1 MKVQELLKF
10 TQSKR
15 KERITLRPAEF
26 ARIVER
32 LDAEERLKILRRM
45 SEGELVEVIP
55 ELSNR
60 TKYLF
65 FSSLS
70 PKKSAKLI
78 SFLPPDERADILQIL
93 PSSARLKIIDK
104 LSRKVKEETLSLL
117 RYEPL
122 TAGGLMTTQFIAFE
136 KRTKVRDVIK
146 TIRSRKK
153 RHYIYYIYVVDDYEK
168 LVGVVS
174 MRDLILAN
182 SREKLENIM
191 EKNVIKVLYSA
202 PAREVV
208 RVIKDNNLLALPV
221 VDENGKLIGIVTADD
236 AMEAMESE
244 TAMEIDAMAGVS
256 PLENVIGARVISLAK
271 ARLPALLFGLMGTFL
286 MVYVVSSFE
295 TELQKYLP
303 LAFFMPL
310 LVYLSDATGTQSES
324 MTIRALALD
333 PHLPIFKYIL
343 KQIKSGIIISSIV
356 AIICSSFASFVW
368 GNKFGFA
375 IGLSLFLS
383 MNFSNL
389 IASLLPVL
397 YKRVLK
403 VDPAGISGPLDTI
416 ISDISTL
423 IIYFSVALLII

>member
-1 MKVQELLKF
+1 MKVKDVLSFLSEKN
-10 TQSKR
+10 KI
-15 KERITLRPAEF
+15 ELRPADF
-26 ARIVER
+26 ARIIER
-32 LDAEERLKILRRM
+32 LDVDERLKLLQKISLEEFIRI
-45 SEGELVEVIP
+45 VP

-60 TKYLF
+60 TRYLF
-65 FSSLS
+65 FSRIS
-70 PKKSAKLI
+70 PKKSAKII
-78 SFLPPDERADILQIL
+78 SLLPPDERADILQML
-93 PSSARLKIIDK
+93 SPSIRTKIIDNLDK
-104 LSRKVKEETLSLL
+104 KIKKETLSLL
-117 RYEPL
+117 KYDPSS
-122 TAGGLMTTQFIAFE
+122 AGGLMTTQFVAFPS
-136 KRTKVRDVIK
+136 KMKVKDVI
-146 TIRSRKK
+146 RAVRNMKK
-153 RHYIYYIYVVDDYEK
+153 RDYIYYIYVVDDYEK

-191 EKNVIKVLYSA
+191 EKNVVKVLYSA

-221 VDENGKLIGIVTADD
+221 VDENGRLIGIVTADD

-244 TAMEIDAMAGVS
+244 TATEIDVMAGVS

-271 ARLPALLFGLMGTFL
+271 ARLPALLFGLIGTFL

-295 TELQKYLP
+295 SELQKYLP

-324 MTIRALALD
+324 MTIRSLALD

-356 AIICSSFASFVW
+356 AIICFSFASFVW
-368 GNKFGFA
+368 GHKFGFA